1 MKRTIAYTTAAIL
14 ASVSLAVPAYALD
27 VGVGANAGA
36 GASASGSGSGNSGGN
51 GNAGGLNIGGG
62 LDANTGAQ
70 VQTGGGSS
78 NGSIDAGTTA
88 STDSDSNFGLLISSM
103 RSGDSATR
111 IEGMTE
117 VSSVSVVNVE
127 DLAQGNNLQAFEN
140 AKNDNEAQ
148 IGDLQAAVA
157 ANADLVAGLETEA
170 AESSDV
176 IAANVAADG
185 SVTLFVE

>member
-1 MKRTIAYTTAAIL
+1 MKRTIAYTTAAVL
-14 ASVSLAVPAYALD
+14 ASASLAVPAYALD
-27 VGVGANAGA
+27 VGVGANVGA
-36 GASASGSGSGNSGGN
+36 GASAGGSSNSGGN
-51 GNAGGLNIGGG
+51 GNSGGLNIGGG

-88 STDSDSNFGLLISSM
+88 STDSDANFGLLISSM

-140 AKNDNEAQ
+140 AKSDNEAQ